1 VTDEAGRTRLH
12 WPALAE
18 RLRQALASIHDPLTL
33 AQFGLDINP
42 TAGADEVQRMKTA
55 YLGSDAFRKQLNGG
69 VPEMYLLSHCYQGAL
84 AFRTFT
90 STPGPRGHDKWHF
103 YCAASPAVQAANED
117 SRARDVHE
125 LREGASACKPK
136 YEIVL
141 HACAY
146 QGGRTANHYEQVTF
160 TMKDK
165 TVLTKWRCSLS
176 AASSDAERRRL
187 RCIHVSCMKSRD
199 ATIATSKIIEEERL
213 AMTRQMAGSG
223 NNGRQRRGSGSNRTP
238 ASTSARVAAPS
249 TPRRGCAPVAACR
262 RLSFGP
268 SPRLDRAGKPRS
280 ATIVSPARHAAA
292 GSAEAAS
299 PQPHCDWRQRRV
311 RAVREIAPEC
321 AGLFVQSAGQ
331 LMAAYKRCSE
341 ADNRQGADAVLHMIL
356 NYPDQTLRPGS
367 TAQQKQWLNE
377 AAAQAAVALPSIVP
391 EP

>member
-103 YCAASPAVQAANED
+103 YCAASPTVQAANED

-165 TVLTKWRCSLS
+165 TVLTKVALLSQRCLL
-176 AASSDAERRRL
+176 RRRT
-187 RCIHVSCMKSRD
+187 
-199 ATIATSKIIEEERL
+199 APL
-213 AMTRQMAGSG
+213 ALHPCQ
-223 NNGRQRRGSGSNRTP
+223 
-238 ASTSARVAAPS
+238 
-249 TPRRGCAPVAACR
+249 
-262 RLSFGP
+262 L
-268 SPRLDRAGKPRS
+268 
-280 ATIVSPARHAAA
+280 H
-292 GSAEAAS
+292 
-299 PQPHCDWRQRRV
+299 
-311 RAVREIAPEC
+311 EIARRHHRYQQDHRGRAPGNDT
-321 AGLFVQSAGQ
+321 ADGGL
-331 LMAAYKRCSE
+331 RE
-341 ADNRQGADAVLHMIL
+341 
-356 NYPDQTLRPGS
+356 
-367 TAQQKQWLNE
+367 
-377 AAAQAAVALPSIVP
+377 
-391 EP
+391 